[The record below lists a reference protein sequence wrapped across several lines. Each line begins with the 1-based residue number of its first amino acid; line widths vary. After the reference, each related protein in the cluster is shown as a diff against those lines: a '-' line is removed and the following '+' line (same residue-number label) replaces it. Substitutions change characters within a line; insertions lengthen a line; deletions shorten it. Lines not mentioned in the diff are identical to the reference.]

1 MMTVERKGKLKIQIS
16 LDPFLL
22 FVLTSVLIHGLGVLI
37 LVLSNRSLP
46 TARQETESTPIDFI
60 VVPPE
65 ESPEEPPPDT
75 ERRATNNSVAK
86 GPVKPEL
93 PSATNKIGNEEAIT
107 TSQPSQGVQPKRQ
120 ATPLVPKLPQT
131 PPAPRVEPKPVTPPS
146 SPTKVP
152 KQAIAPSNPTPP
164 VASKPKPRE
173 NAPPPP
179 VASKPKPRENTPLLS
194 ESNPTSIPLPKTA
207 PLQEEK
213 PSREIETASPKP
225 DLPPVATKLPTKP
238 APTEPP
244 SQSAETAAPPPAS
257 EQQTPVGSGSAGLL
271 GGTYRKTLADNSG
284 SSFFNPQ
291 ANASQQAL
299 NSGGL
304 DARQDLNMGPYF
316 AEIRRRVRRHWKPS
330 SPGNDRHT
338 VLAFSIQRNGQV
350 TGLRIVQSSGSEKVD
365 RDSVAAVQKSAPFAA
380 LPANFPEEKLDV
392 QFSFNIYVNHGV
404 FTPQL
409 ENWQRF

>member
-1 MMTVERKGKLKIQIS
+1 MTTVERKEKLNIQIS

-22 FVLTSVLIHGLGVLI
+22 FVLTSVLVHGLGVLI
-37 LVLSNRSLP
+37 LVFSNRSLP
-46 TARQETESTPIDFI
+46 TARQETKPTPIDFI
-60 VVPPE
+60 AVPPE

-75 ERRATNNSVAK
+75 ERRAINNSVAK
-86 GPVKPEL
+86 GQVKPEL
-93 PSATNKIGNEEAIT
+93 PSASNKIGNEEAIPT
-107 TSQPSQGVQPKRQ
+107 PKPSQAVQAKRP
-120 ATPLVPKLPQT
+120 AAPLVPKIPQT
-131 PPAPRVEPKPVTPPS
+131 PPSPRVEPKPVTPPS
-146 SPTKVP
+146 APTKVP
-152 KQAIAPSNPTPP
+152 KQAIAPSKPTPP

-173 NAPPPP
+173 QA
-179 VASKPKPRENTPLLS
+179 PLLS
-194 ESNPTSIPLPKTA
+194 ESKPTSIPLPKPA
-207 PLQEEK
+207 PLPEDK
-213 PSREIETASPKP
+213 PSREVETATAKP
-225 DLPPVATKLPTKP
+225 DSPPVATKLPTKP
-238 APTEPP
+238 RESPSPSTE
-244 SQSAETAAPPPAS
+244 TTPPPAS
-257 EQQTPVGSGSAGLL
+257 EQQTPDGSGSASLL

-284 SSFFNPQ
+284 SSLFNPQ

-316 AEIRRRVRRHWKPS
+316 AEIRRRVRRNWRPS

-338 VLAFSIQRNGQV
+338 VLAFSIQRNGQI

-365 RDSVAAVQKSAPFAA
+365 RDSVAAVQKSGPFAA
-380 LPANFPEEKLDV
+380 LPANFPEEKLDL